1 MTNTLDQVRRSIE
14 QRVGKVSKLKQERK
28 HWAQI
33 EQAQRQGLYLQAITL
48 EENIIFEYTIGYF
61 KNILKSDR
69 QFDNLQ
75 QIADFWKTQSPAP
88 IASGNYQDLIA
99 DLELWQLSI
108 STALLA
114 MTDDNSD
121 RSSLASAQPD
131 CVGLESFFD
140 TMRDLSETGE
150 QLALEISQWCIAK
163 SQKNNLYFA
172 TMQYF
177 SPN

>member
-1 MTNTLDQVRRSIE
+1 MTNTLGQVRQSIE

-28 HWAQI
+28 YWAQI
-33 EQAQRQGLYLQAITL
+33 EQAQHQGLYLQAITL
-48 EENIIFEYTIGYF
+48 EENIISEYAIDYF

-69 QFDNLQ
+69 SFDNLQ
-75 QIADFWKTQSPAP
+75 QIAAFWKTQSPAP
-88 IASGNYQDLIA
+88 IVSGNYQDLIA

-114 MTDDNSD
+114 MADDNGD
-121 RSSLASAQPD
+121 RASAQPD
-131 CVGLESFFD
+131 RIGLESFFD

-150 QLALEISQWCIAK
+150 QLALATSQWCIAK

-177 SPN
+177 SPD